1 MKSKWYFGIVITAL
15 TFFVVSQQQ
24 ITVPN
29 QEIVF
34 QFSDNQATVSQT
46 EKAIQAIKA
55 QLQNIGVKNTQVFE
69 QNGILKIS
77 YYSDIT
83 IAEVKS
89 ILINEKLIFNNT
101 KGTQNDNPLDSSYNV
116 DVFEI
121 KPATES
127 GVGFDGKFIVEAK
140 QEYTRAS
147 QIVLTFS
154 AITESIIQLTL
165 PVNVTHKVNTNISIS
180 IDKGSFN
187 IPEGRAG
194 PKA

>member
-46 EKAIQAIKA
+46 EKAIHAIKA

-77 YYSDIT
+77 YYSDIA

-89 ILINEKLIFNNT
+89 ILLNEKLIFNNT

-140 QEYTRAS
+140 QEYTRVS
-147 QIVLTFS
+147 QIVLSFS

-165 PVNVTHKVNTNISIS
+165 PANVTHKVNTTNSIS

>member
-34 QFSDNQATVSQT
+34 QFSDNHATVSQT
-46 EKAIQAIKA
+46 EKAIHAIKA

-89 ILINEKLIFNNT
+89 ILLNEKLIFNNT

-121 KPATES
+121 KPATAS

-154 AITESIIQLTL
+154 AITEGIIQLTL
-165 PVNVTHKVNTNISIS
+165 PANVTYKVNTNSSIS

>member
-46 EKAIQAIKA
+46 EKAIHAIKA

-89 ILINEKLIFNNT
+89 ILLNEKLIFNNT

>member
-89 ILINEKLIFNNT
+89 ILLNEKLIFNNT

-121 KPATES
+121 KPATAS

-154 AITESIIQLTL
+154 AITEGIIQLTL
-165 PVNVTHKVNTNISIS
+165 PANVTYKVNTNSSIS

>member
-46 EKAIQAIKA
+46 EKAIHAIKA

-140 QEYTRAS
+140 QEYTRVS
-147 QIVLTFS
+147 QIVLSFS
-154 AITESIIQLTL
+154 AITEGIIQLTL

>member
-89 ILINEKLIFNNT
+89 ILLNEKLIFNNT

-147 QIVLTFS
+147 QIVLSFS

>member
-46 EKAIQAIKA
+46 EKAIHAIKA

-147 QIVLTFS
+147 QIVLSFS

>member
-34 QFSDNQATVSQT
+34 KFSDNQATVSQT

-89 ILINEKLIFNNT
+89 ILLNEKLIFNNT

>member
-46 EKAIQAIKA
+46 EKAIHAIKA

-89 ILINEKLIFNNT
+89 ILLNEKLIFNNT

-140 QEYTRAS
+140 QEYTRVS
-147 QIVLTFS
+147 QIVLSFS

-165 PVNVTHKVNTNISIS
+165 PANVTHKVNTNSSIS

>member
-29 QEIVF
+29 QQIVF

-46 EKAIQAIKA
+46 EKAIHAIKA
-55 QLQNIGVKNTQVFE
+55 QLENIGVKNTQVFE
-69 QNGILKIS
+69 QNGILKIT
-77 YYSDIT
+77 YYSDIAIT
-83 IAEVKS
+83 EVKS
-89 ILINEKLIFNNT
+89 FLLKEKLIYNSGKENLP
-101 KGTQNDNPLDSSYNV
+101 NSPLDNGYNV

-121 KPATES
+121 KTNTQS
-127 GVGFDGKFIVEAK
+127 GIGFDGKFIVEAK

-147 QIVLTFS
+147 QVVLSFS
-154 AITESIIQLTL
+154 GITENILQLTS
-165 PVNVTHKVNTNISIS
+165 PVKVTPKVNTNNSIS
-180 IDKGSFN
+180 IDKGNFN

-194 PKA
+194 PQA

>member
-89 ILINEKLIFNNT
+89 ILLNEKLILNNT
-101 KGTQNDNPLDSSYNV
+101 KGAQNDNPLDSSYNV

-147 QIVLTFS
+147 QIVLSFS

-165 PVNVTHKVNTNISIS
+165 PVNVSHKVNTNISIS

>member
-46 EKAIQAIKA
+46 EKAIHAIKA

-89 ILINEKLIFNNT
+89 ILLNEKLIFNNT

-140 QEYTRAS
+140 QEYTRVS
-147 QIVLTFS
+147 QIVLSFS

>member
-140 QEYTRAS
+140 QEYSRAS
-147 QIVLTFS
+147 QIVLSFS

-165 PVNVTHKVNTNISIS
+165 PANVTHKVNTNISIS

>member
-46 EKAIQAIKA
+46 EKAIHAIKA

-140 QEYTRAS
+140 QEYTRVS
-147 QIVLTFS
+147 QIVLSFS
-154 AITESIIQLTL
+154 AITEGIIQLTL
-165 PVNVTHKVNTNISIS
+165 PVNVTHKVNTNSSIS

>member
-69 QNGILKIS
+69 HNGILKIS

-83 IAEVKS
+83 IAEIKS
-89 ILINEKLIFNNT
+89 ILLNEKLIFNNT

-147 QIVLTFS
+147 QIVLSFS

>member
-46 EKAIQAIKA
+46 EKAIHAVKA

-89 ILINEKLIFNNT
+89 ILLNEKLIFNNT

-127 GVGFDGKFIVEAK
+127 GVGFDGKIIVEAK

-147 QIVLTFS
+147 QIVLSFS
-154 AITESIIQLTL
+154 AITEGIIQLTL
-165 PVNVTHKVNTNISIS
+165 PVNVTHKVNTKISIS

>member
-89 ILINEKLIFNNT
+89 ILLNEKLIFNNT

>member
-121 KPATES
+121 KPTTES

-147 QIVLTFS
+147 QIVLSFS

>member
-46 EKAIQAIKA
+46 EKAIHAIKA

>member
-46 EKAIQAIKA
+46 EKAIHAIKA

-89 ILINEKLIFNNT
+89 ILLNEKLIFNKT

-140 QEYTRAS
+140 QEYTRVS
-147 QIVLTFS
+147 QIVLSFS
-154 AITESIIQLTL
+154 AITEGIIQLTL
-165 PVNVTHKVNTNISIS
+165 PVNVTHKVNTNSSIS

>member
-1 MKSKWYFGIVITAL
+1 MKSKWCFGIVITAL

-147 QIVLTFS
+147 QIVLSFS

>member
-89 ILINEKLIFNNT
+89 ILLNEKLIFNNT

-154 AITESIIQLTL
+154 AITEGIIQLTL
-165 PVNVTHKVNTNISIS
+165 PANVTYKVNTNSSIS

>member
-46 EKAIQAIKA
+46 EKAIHAIKA

-89 ILINEKLIFNNT
+89 ILLNEKLIFNNT

-147 QIVLTFS
+147 QIVLSFS

>member
-147 QIVLTFS
+147 QIVLSFS

>member
-147 QIVLTFS
+147 QIVLSFS
-154 AITESIIQLTL
+154 AITEGIIQLTL